1 MYYIFYSKGTL
12 AYQIYS
18 TCTTYYL
25 PLYIIYLTRTMDRRR
40 PNTNYYLLFQLKN
53 DPVYI

>member
-25 PLYIIYLTRTMDRRR
+25 PLYKIYLTRTMDRRR